1 VPIEQLTMYQRPTV
15 KGRVVSKDTLREFAG
30 RDGSTKKVFSIEI
43 MDESCDMKATF
54 WDKAVDK
61 YYDLLEVL
69 VHLRLLIS
77 FSPPDLQ
84 SLFPGLDR
92 HRIFLTF
99 GFSCA
104 CEC

>member
-1 VPIEQLTMYQRPTV
+1 MSQSADKCVPIEQLTMYQRPTV

-30 RDGSTKKVFSIEI
+30 KDGSTKKVFSIEI

-69 VHLRLLIS
+69 C
-77 FSPPDLQ
+77 
-84 SLFPGLDR
+84 
-92 HRIFLTF
+92 IFV
-99 GFSCA
+99 C
-104 CEC
+104 